1 MLQYFFRG
9 FCLNL
14 LLIAAACQFTVTG
27 NRGDEAT
34 PAVGACYYVNPFSS
48 NEECKLY
55 SGVAWTS
62 QSATDDCLKGPLGSP
77 GEWVEEPACNL
88 ESALGS
94 CLVTPDDGL
103 DYVLSIGGEEARQC
117 SAGAMACTA
126 FAGGVI
132 EAGENCRGYD
142 TSPMSTDSAASTVFQ
157 WPTKTCKPA
166 LEGEPPGQT
175 DGEVCTWNLISGST
189 EEGRRY
195 VDYGD
200 CSVVH
205 TNRPYYP
212 LPPWQ
217 VPPVSDPRLEDASWL
232 REAKWVKS
240 QVRSSACIC
249 CHSEDA
255 APRGPSR
262 WSVDAGPLWVDTMS
276 DEAIV
281 LFAGHTDSSVLG
293 AFDPADNNG
302 FNREESAMPT
312 TDVDRM
318 LGFFLGEIERR
329 GIGESYIR
337 DLPDVGGP
345 LLRQQAYTPEACEE
359 GEGIDAEGRLIWKG
373 GPARYLYVLEADAKN
388 PGLPPNFDMPDG
400 LVWRVDV
407 PHYEAP
413 FVPPLVYGEVP
424 ASATQRFPERGT
436 APTLISGASYY
447 LYVLRDVAIPISRC
461 LFRVN

>member
-1 MLQYFFRG
+1 MLQYFSRG

-14 LLIAAACQFTVTG
+14 LIIAAACQSTVTG
-27 NRGDEAT
+27 SRVDEAR

-55 SGVAWTS
+55 SGAAWTP
-62 QSATDDCLKGPLGSP
+62 QSATDDCLEGPLGAP
-77 GEWVEEPACNL
+77 GELVEESACDL

-103 DYVLSIGGEEARQC
+103 DYVLSIGGEEVRQC

-126 FAGGVI
+126 FAGGVF
-132 EAGENCRGYD
+132 EAGESCRGYE

-157 WPTKTCKPA
+157 WPTRTCKPA

-240 QVRSSACIC
+240 QVRSSACVC

-329 GIGESYIR
+329 GIGEAYIR

-373 GPARYLYVLEADAKN
+373 GAARYLYVLEASAEN
-388 PGLPPNFDMPDG
+388 PGLPPNMDMPDG
-400 LVWRVDV
+400 VLWRADV
-407 PHYEAP
+407 LHSSSAFEPA
-413 FVPPLVYGEVP
+413 VVYGQLP
-424 ASATQRFPERGT
+424 DGALQRFPERD
-436 APTLISGASYY
+436 APQELIRGAQYY
-447 LYVLRDVAIPISRC
+447 LHVLRDVAIPIARC
-461 LFRVN
+461 LFTVN